1 MVMIITLMVMIMMMM
16 TKIKDSG
23 RMIAGWAHSSS
34 AAAVKSLIFLSSS
47 PPSVMWYF
55 VFCVLLY
62 VFCVL
67 YFVLRSVFCIK
78 GYLCF
83 VTCMARFCT
92 FCIVKRT
99 FDSTTLPY
107 RGAVIYTRGRWTVHC
122 ETNLGFCKYS
132 VVQKILPSPLANIF
146 CKYFVFKKMRQKT
159 QLWWKEWI
167 KLFVP
172 AQVCWKK
179 FSKLYVAKEYLFISA
194 LSWSLAALVS
204 NGKESGNW
212 IKMVMIPV
220 YLGNPLSLKTNPSPL
235 LPLIYAGPPG
245 LVKREEEIMHT
256 CHDTGSQCLPPTPLL
271 PILENIQEYLIIS
284 KNI

>member
-1 MVMIITLMVMIMMMM
+1 M
-16 TKIKDSG
+16 
-23 RMIAGWAHSSS
+23 
-34 AAAVKSLIFLSSS
+34 
-47 PPSVMWYF
+47 
-55 VFCVLLY
+55 
-62 VFCVL
+62 
-67 YFVLRSVFCIK
+67 
-78 GYLCF
+78 
-83 VTCMARFCT
+83 
-92 FCIVKRT
+92 
-99 FDSTTLPY
+99 
-107 RGAVIYTRGRWTVHC
+107 WTVHC
-122 ETNLGFCKYS
+122 ETNMGFCKYS

-167 KLFVP
+167 KLLVP
-172 AQVCWKK
+172 AQIMTSLLKK
-179 FSKLYVAKEYLFISA
+179 FSKLYVAKGYLFISA

-256 CHDTGSQCLPPTPLL
+256 CHDTGSQCLPPTPCFPSLRIFSSIKLFWTNTDLIFSHTSHFGANLSTETHISCSLSINWSFLIQAL
-271 PILENIQEYLIIS
+271 PEKWVSFL
-284 KNI
+284 

>member
-1 MVMIITLMVMIMMMM
+1 
-16 TKIKDSG
+16 
-23 RMIAGWAHSSS
+23 
-34 AAAVKSLIFLSSS
+34 
-47 PPSVMWYF
+47 
-55 VFCVLLY
+55 
-62 VFCVL
+62 
-67 YFVLRSVFCIK
+67 
-78 GYLCF
+78 
-83 VTCMARFCT
+83 
-92 FCIVKRT
+92 
-99 FDSTTLPY
+99 
-107 RGAVIYTRGRWTVHC
+107 
-122 ETNLGFCKYS
+122 
-132 VVQKILPSPLANIF
+132 
-146 CKYFVFKKMRQKT
+146 MRQKT

-256 CHDTGSQCLPPTPLL
+256 CHDTGSQCLPSTLWFPSLRIFSAIKLFWTNTDLIFSHTYTL
-271 PILENIQEYLIIS
+271 NIQLFSLLQLTSHFGGNLSTENLHLFFFIDLLEFRRCLT
-284 KNI
+284 

>member
-1 MVMIITLMVMIMMMM
+1 
-16 TKIKDSG
+16 
-23 RMIAGWAHSSS
+23 
-34 AAAVKSLIFLSSS
+34 
-47 PPSVMWYF
+47 
-55 VFCVLLY
+55 
-62 VFCVL
+62 
-67 YFVLRSVFCIK
+67 
-78 GYLCF
+78 
-83 VTCMARFCT
+83 
-92 FCIVKRT
+92 
-99 FDSTTLPY
+99 
-107 RGAVIYTRGRWTVHC
+107 
-122 ETNLGFCKYS
+122 
-132 VVQKILPSPLANIF
+132 
-146 CKYFVFKKMRQKT
+146 MRQKT

-256 CHDTGSQCLPPTPLL
+256 CHDTGNQYLPPTPLL
-271 PILENIQEYLIIS
+271 PILENIFLHKTLLDKHRFDIHTHSHTNIHSTFIHFHFSTQKPRLEFVNWKPTSLLLYWSFGIQALPDIS
-284 KNI
+284 GSLFFNVNRDCPRVQIMR